1 MICMYHCIVIDN
13 EYSARGRISSFVEE
27 QDSWQVDDQS
37 IEYKDAVNLVIKNQP
52 DVFYGY

>member
-1 MICMYHCIVIDN
+1 MYHCIVIDN

-37 IEYKDAVNLVIKNQP
+37 IEYKDAVYLLIKHQP